1 MHALVAL
8 LLLILISP
16 ASHSQPRYALA
27 PEIPPAAFLGQNYAC
42 QFQVTGL
49 PTPRFSFKGLPK
61 EFTWDAS
68 GMIKGTP
75 LTKGSFSVTISFTGN
90 SFKGSRQSILR
101 VAVPSNYPVDSN
113 FTNQQFPAFAIS
125 ANIDTYVFMAGTE
138 VSMQFSAVMGK

>member
-90 SFKGSRQSILR
+90 SFKGSRQSIL
-101 VAVPSNYPVDSN
+101 
-113 FTNQQFPAFAIS
+113 S

>member
-1 MHALVAL
+1 MV
-8 LLLILISP
+8 
-16 ASHSQPRYALA
+16 
-27 PEIPPAAFLGQNYAC
+27 
-42 QFQVTGL
+42 
-49 PTPRFSFKGLPK
+49 
-61 EFTWDAS
+61 
-68 GMIKGTP
+68 KGTP

-101 VAVPSNYPVDSN
+101 VAVPSNFPVDSN